1 MNKYEIKLL
10 LQKNKNTLKNY
21 GIKKIG
27 LFGSAVRNEL
37 TKESDIDIVVE
48 FEKGKATMK
57 NFILLSEFLENLLSR
72 KVDILTPEGINSIR
86 IKYIKDKIKREIE
99 YVWTHW

>member
-57 NFILLSEFLENLLSR
+57 NFILLSEFLENLLGR

-99 YVWTHW
+99 YV

>member
-1 MNKYEIKLL
+1 MNKHEIKLL

-21 GIKKIG
+21 GIKRIG

-57 NFILLSEFLENLLSR
+57 NFILLSEFLENLLGR
-72 KVDILTPEGINSIR
+72 KVDILTPEGIETNYR
-86 IKYIKDKIKREIE
+86 FYRK
-99 YVWTHW
+99 